1 MIFMLDTN
9 ICSFII
15 REKPFY
21 IKDKLKSIEAQNHK
35 IILSSIVVL
44 ELLYGAKKKKST
56 KLTKVVTSFI
66 DSFLIYDFDKNSGL
80 YYADIRN
87 DLESKGITIGS
98 NDFFIAAHAKNM
110 DVLLVTNNTKE
121 FQRVEGLKL
130 EDWNI

>member
-1 MIFMLDTN
+1 MLDTN

-21 IKDKLKSIEAQNHK
+21 IKDKLKSIEAQSHK